1 MSLKYL
7 YISLI
12 FILSYA
18 ASAFAIAPDFYTSSS
33 VLAQGK
39 WAKVLVKEPGMQ
51 FISNATLRGLGFS
64 DPDKVNVYGYGGRM
78 LPERLDTSTPDDL
91 PVVTSLRTPSGIIFF
106 GTSSVGWEAK
116 NMDDR
121 PFAHVTNPYSD
132 NSYYFLSDIDTQR
145 PVAPARDEVAAI
157 PDEPITVFNE
167 RVLHEQDLLAPST
180 TGRVILGEDFRTQNS
195 RNFTFQLP
203 DNTGEADVW
212 IAFGAK
218 VTNGAATLNITANG
232 EEAPAV
238 DNRIPGVN
246 NSETFLNLAT
256 FSKKVAVTDDKL
268 ILNLNFSHT
277 GVLFTAALDYIE
289 ITYRRRLQLRND
301 ELYFYLNPE
310 DASEVCL
317 EGCTEATV
325 LWDVTD
331 PVHPQEVVLRHEG
344 TAASFVTPQGL
355 REYVAFNPLK
365 VSRAAV
371 GAGTVRNQ
379 NLHAMEA
386 PGMLV
391 ISPEQFRAQ
400 AQKLVDIHAQTDGLS
415 VVVVTPE
422 EVYNEFSS
430 GNPDVT
436 AFRRL
441 LKMWYDRADG
451 DPTAYTKFCLLFSR
465 PTYDNK
471 MTTPIVK
478 SAGYPRIPIWQE
490 PNTFTDAGSFSTDDY
505 IGMLDDQPDVLSLG
519 NARIHVAVGRMP
531 VKSVAEA
538 ENAMAKLEKYL
549 LSPNLGIW
557 RNSVMVI
564 ADDQDNGQHLDQAEK
579 VITAMRKGENGENL
593 IYEKLYLDAWPLG
606 HSGQGAVYPE
616 AKQRMM
622 DKISEGVSL
631 INYIGH
637 ANPRSW
643 GHENLLTWTDITT
656 MDNTNLPFIYAA
668 TCEFLNWDADDVSG
682 AEEMWLNPTAGVI
695 GMMCPSRK
703 VYISANGTLNEKT
716 GAWFFRRGT
725 DGRPLPLGEIMIN
738 GKNDYASDT
747 NKLRYGFMGDPSMRL
762 PYPTYT
768 AEVEKINDAL
778 VPTDFAELPELKAR
792 SKVTLTGSITNAE
805 GSVVENFNGTVDI
818 QLYDA
823 EKVVETYGNGSE
835 GAVKTYN
842 DRKTRL
848 YIGRA
853 AVKNGLWETT
863 FVMPTEIENN
873 YSPALF
879 SFYAVNEAGDEA
891 NGSFDRLYVYGLE
904 TEVEDDFDGPSIT
917 DFYLNNP
924 SFIDG
929 KAIGPNTM
937 VYATLSDP
945 SGINLSEAGIGH
957 KMTISLDGKKWYD
970 DVNLYYD
977 PDSETYER
985 GAISYPLSG
994 IEPGDHSL
1002 TLTVWDTANNSSS
1015 ATLNFSVRA
1024 DWSPSISTLA
1034 TDVNPA
1040 STSVVFNV
1048 GVDGSVGN
1056 MPCLL
1061 EVFDLGGKRV
1071 WYSEASGFSESVNSL
1086 NHRWDLRDTNGHR
1099 VARGIYLY
1107 RATITTPEGH
1117 VVTKTRKLAVTA

>member
-1 MSLKYL
+1 
-7 YISLI
+7 
-12 FILSYA
+12 
-18 ASAFAIAPDFYTSSS
+18 
-33 VLAQGK
+33 
-39 WAKVLVKEPGMQ
+39 MQ
-51 FISNATLRGLGFS
+51 FISNSTLRGLGFS

-91 PVVTSLRTPSGIIFF
+91 PLIASLRIPAGIIFF
-106 GTSSVGWEAK
+106 GTSSVKWELQ
-116 NMDDR
+116 NVDEI
-121 PFAHVTNPYSD
+121 PSFSHVTNPYSD
-132 NSYYFLSDIDTQR
+132 NSYYFLSDIDSQR
-145 PVAPARDEVAAI
+145 PVASVRDEITAESA
-157 PDEPITVFNE
+157 EPITVFRE
-167 RVLHEQDLLAPST
+167 RMLHEQDILAPSNS
-180 TGRVILGEDFRTQNS
+180 GRVILGEDFRTQNS

-203 DNTGEADVW
+203 DNTGEADILV
-212 IAFGAK
+212 AFGAK
-218 VTNGAATLNITANG
+218 VTNGTATLNITANG
-232 EEAPAV
+232 EGPMTEGY
-238 DNRIPGVN
+238 RIPGIT
-246 NSETFLNLAT
+246 NSETFLNLSN
-256 FSKKVAVTDDKL
+256 FGKKVALTDDKL
-268 ILNLNFSHT
+268 TLNLNFSHT

-289 ITYRRRLQLRND
+289 IAYERALRLHND
-301 ELYFYLNPE
+301 ELYFYLNPAT
-310 DASEVCL
+310 ASEVRL
-317 EGCTEATV
+317 EGCSESTL

-331 PVHPQEVVLRHEG
+331 PTRPQSIDLRRNG
-344 TAASFVTPQGL
+344 TSASFVTPQGL

-365 VSRAAV
+365 VSRAAT
-371 GAGTVRNQ
+371 GAGTVLNQ
-379 NLHAMEA
+379 NIHAMEA

-391 ISPEQFRAQ
+391 ISPEQFRSQ
-400 AQKLVDIHAQTDGLS
+400 AQKLADLHAKTDGLN
-415 VVVVTPE
+415 VVVLTPE
-422 EVYNEFSS
+422 EIYNEFSS

-441 LKMWYDRADG
+441 LKMWYDRANG

-471 MTTPIVK
+471 MNTPIVK
-478 SAGYPRIPIWQE
+478 RAGYPRIPIWQE
-490 PNTFTDAGSFSTDDY
+490 PGTFTDAGSYSTDDY
-505 IGMLDDQPDVLSLG
+505 IGMLDDQSAALNFG

-531 VKSVAEA
+531 VKSAAEA
-538 ENAMAKLEKYL
+538 ENAITKLEKYL
-549 LSPNLGIW
+549 LTPNLGTW
-557 RNSVMVI
+557 RNNVMVI
-564 ADDQDNGQHLDQAEK
+564 ADDQDNAQHLDQAEK
-579 VITAMRKGENGENL
+579 VITAMRNGENGNNL

-622 DKISEGVSL
+622 DKISEGVAL
-631 INYIGH
+631 IDYIGH

-656 MDNTNLPFIYAA
+656 MNNTNLPFIYAA

-682 AEEMWLNPTAGVI
+682 AEEMWLNPTAGII
-695 GMMCPSRK
+695 GMICPSRK
-703 VYISANGTLNEKT
+703 VYISANGMLNEKT
-716 GAWFFRRGT
+716 AVWFFKR
-725 DGRPLPLGEIMIN
+725 DSEGRPLTLGEIMIN
-738 GKNDYASDT
+738 GKNDYLGDT

-762 PYPTYT
+762 PYPSFT
-768 AEVEKINDAL
+768 AEVEKINNASAD
-778 VPTDFAELPELKAR
+778 TSELPELKAR
-792 SKVTLTGSITNAE
+792 SKVMLSGRITNSE
-805 GSVVENFNGTVDI
+805 GSLADTFNGTVDI
-818 QLYDA
+818 QLFDA
-823 EKVVETYGNGSE
+823 EKVVETFGNGTD
-835 GAVKTYN
+835 GAVRTYN

-879 SFYAVNEAGDEA
+879 SLYAVNEAGDEA
-891 NGSFDRLYVYGLE
+891 NGSFDRLYVYGFE
-904 TEVEDDFDGPSIT
+904 EEVEDDFDGPSIT

-924 SFIDG
+924 AFANG
-929 KAIGPNTM
+929 NAIGPNPT

-977 PDSETYER
+977 PDTETYER

-1002 TLTVWDTANNSSS
+1002 TLTVWDTANNSAS
-1015 ATLNFSVRA
+1015 ATLSFSVRA
-1024 DWSPSISTLA
+1024 DWSPSISTLT

-1040 STSVVFNV
+1040 STSVVFSV
-1048 GVDGSVGN
+1048 GVDGSLGT

-1071 WYSEASGFSESVNSL
+1071 WHTEASGFSESVNSL
-1086 NHRWDLRDTNGHR
+1086 NQRWDLRDTNGHR

-1117 VVTKTRKLAVTA
+1117 VITKTRKLAVTA

>member
-1 MSLKYL
+1 MSLKKL

-12 FILSYA
+12 FILSSA
-18 ASAFAIAPDFYTSSS
+18 ASAFAIQPDFYTSSS
-33 VLAQGK
+33 VLSQGK
-39 WAKVLVKEPGMQ
+39 WAKVLVKESGMQ

-64 DPDKVNVYGYGGRM
+64 DPDKVNVYGYGGQM

-91 PVVTSLRTPSGIIFF
+91 PLVTSLRTPAGIIFF
-106 GTSSVGWEAK
+106 GTSSVKWE
-116 NMDDR
+116 DS
-121 PFAHVTNPYSD
+121 PFTHVTNPYSD
-132 NSYYFLSDIDTQR
+132 NSYYFLSDTETQC
-145 PVAPARDEVAAI
+145 PVASVRDELRAESA
-157 PDEPITVFNE
+157 EPITVFKE
-167 RVLHEQDLLAPST
+167 RMLHEQDILAPSNS
-180 TGRVILGEDFRTQNS
+180 GRVILGEDFRTQNS

-203 DNTGEADVW
+203 DNTGEADVLV
-212 IAFGAK
+212 AFGAK
-218 VTNGAATLNITANG
+218 VTNGTATLNITANG
-232 EEAPAV
+232 EGSMAEGY
-238 DNRIPGVN
+238 RIPGVT
-246 NSETFLNLAT
+246 NSETFLNLSS
-256 FSKKVAVTDDKL
+256 FGKRVALTDDKL
-268 ILNLNFSHT
+268 ILNLTFSHT

-289 ITYRRRLQLRND
+289 IVYERQLRLRND
-301 ELYFYLNPE
+301 ELYFYLNPQ

-317 EGCTEATV
+317 EGCSESTV

-331 PVHPQEVVLRHEG
+331 PIHPQSIELKREG
-344 TAASFVTPQGL
+344 TTATFVTPQGPK
-355 REYVAFNPLK
+355 EYVAFNPLK
-365 VSRAAV
+365 VSRNAT

-379 NLHAMEA
+379 NLHGMEA

-391 ISPEQFRAQ
+391 VAPEQFRTQ
-400 AQKLVDIHAQTDGLS
+400 AQKLADIHAKTDGLS
-415 VVVVTPE
+415 VAVVTPE

-441 LKMWYDRADG
+441 LKMWYDRAGG
-451 DPTAYTKFCLLFSR
+451 DPTAYTRFCLLFSR

-471 MTTPIVK
+471 MNTPTVK
-478 SAGYPRIPIWQE
+478 RAGYPRIPIWQE
-490 PNTFTDAGSFSTDDY
+490 PSTFTDAGSFSTDDY
-505 IGMLDDQPDVLSLG
+505 IGMLDDQSDALSMG

-531 VKSVAEA
+531 VKTVGEA
-538 ENAMAKLEKYL
+538 ESAISKLEKYL
-549 LSPNLGIW
+549 LSPRLGTW
-557 RNSVMVI
+557 RNNVMVI

-579 VITAMRKGENGENL
+579 VIKAMRKGENGQNL

-631 INYIGH
+631 IDYIGH

-643 GHENLLTWTDITT
+643 GHENLLTWTDINT
-656 MDNTNLPFIYAA
+656 MSNTNLPFIYAA

-695 GMMCPSRK
+695 GMICPSRK

-716 GAWFFRRGT
+716 GAWFFKRGS

-738 GKNDYASDT
+738 GKNDYQGDT
-747 NKLRYGFMGDPSMRL
+747 NKLRYGFMGDPAMRL
-762 PYPTYT
+762 PYPSFT
-768 AEVEKINDAL
+768 AEVEKINDMPVDASS
-778 VPTDFAELPELKAR
+778 EQPELKAR
-792 SKVTLTGSITNAE
+792 SKVSLSGTITDSE
-805 GSVVENFNGTVDI
+805 GSLAENFNGTVDI

-823 EKVVETYGNGSE
+823 EKVVETYGNGSD
-835 GAVKTYN
+835 GVVSTYN

-848 YIGRA
+848 YVGRA
-853 AVKNGLWETT
+853 AVKNGVWETN

-879 SFYAVNEAGDEA
+879 SLYAVNEAGEEA
-891 NGSFDRLYVYGLE
+891 NGSFDRVYVYGFE

-924 SFIDG
+924 TFADG
-929 KAIGPNTM
+929 NAIGPNPT

-970 DVNLYYD
+970 DVHLYYD
-977 PDSETYER
+977 PDTETYER

-1015 ATLNFSVRA
+1015 ATLSFSVRA

-1040 STSVVFNV
+1040 STSVVFSV
-1048 GVDGSVGN
+1048 GVDGSLGN

-1071 WYSEASGFSESVNSL
+1071 WYTEASGFSESVNSL
-1086 NHRWDLRDTNGHR
+1086 NQRWDLRDTNGHR

-1117 VVTKTRKLAVTA
+1117 VITKTRKLAVTA